1 MNSPGEKDTLETDD
15 FDFLEEVDDEF
26 STDTFID
33 SQDAIDADNDCGD
46 ACKI

>member
-1 MNSPGEKDTLETDD
+1 MSPADERDTLETDD

-26 STDTFID
+26 STDSFID
-33 SQDAIDADNDCGD
+33 AQPEPEADNDCGD